1 MAPKHDMY
9 VNASSRGWFPLY
21 GETYMVIASES
32 KGKGQPI
39 SVNDIA
45 LPKYIQQKDEADIYP
60 EIEQLT
66 FANLSKIKYIKCL

>member
-1 MAPKHDMY
+1 
-9 VNASSRGWFPLY
+9 
-21 GETYMVIASES
+21 MVIASES